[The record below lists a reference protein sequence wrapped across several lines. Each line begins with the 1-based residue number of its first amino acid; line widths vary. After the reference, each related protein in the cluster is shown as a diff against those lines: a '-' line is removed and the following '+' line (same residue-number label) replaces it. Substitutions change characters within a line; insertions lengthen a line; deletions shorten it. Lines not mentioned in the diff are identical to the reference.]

1 MFSKSS
7 AHTCAFQQAK
17 HKTLQSSHIST
28 GYRFENLKV
37 LLFRYTE
44 RHTEYFLVVHIM
56 SECILKLGCLCYN
69 WMSLYIIKLQVTIFR
84 LYLFFPR
91 HTCTVF
97 LILCE
102 GPGYSGEY
110 NSVKNNELINVDFP
124 SPDSPRRKQHSFSK
138 TRIHKYKYKHLDL
151 HFKSSLNIVPEN
163 MYCTLRL

>member
-1 MFSKSS
+1 MYFRRFTHYFDNKHYIFKKF
-7 AHTCAFQQAK
+7 AHIRAFQQAK
-17 HKTLQSSHIST
+17 HKTLQGSHIST

-44 RHTEYFLVVHIM
+44 KHTEYFSVVHIM
-56 SECILKLGCLCYN
+56 SEFILKFRCLCDN
-69 WMSLYIIKLQVTIFR
+69 CTSPYITKLQVTIFR

-138 TRIHKYKYKHLDL
+138 TRSIT
-151 HFKSSLNIVPEN
+151 SNTNI
-163 MYCTLRL
+163 